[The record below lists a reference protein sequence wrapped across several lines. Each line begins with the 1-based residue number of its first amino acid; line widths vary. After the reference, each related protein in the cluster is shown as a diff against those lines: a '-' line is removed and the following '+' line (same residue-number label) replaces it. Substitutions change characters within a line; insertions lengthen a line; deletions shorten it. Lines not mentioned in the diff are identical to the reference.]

1 MFSRRIAAV
10 AAVLIALGGAVS
22 VAKSPA
28 LLSQLG
34 FSQSVAQTP
43 SPQPDRG
50 RSGWFKELNLTPD
63 QLKKIQEIRSRYKD
77 QFAQQRQSVQQT
89 QQELRNLM
97 AGNASSNE
105 VRQKYQQLQSQKQR
119 LSTTRFNSMLEIR
132 EILTSEQRQK
142 FVNHM
147 KELRMKNKDH
157 FKDHLEK

>member
-1 MFSRRIAAV
+1 
-10 AAVLIALGGAVS
+10 
-22 VAKSPA
+22 
-28 LLSQLG
+28 
-34 FSQSVAQTP
+34 
-43 SPQPDRG
+43 
-50 RSGWFKELNLTPD
+50 
-63 QLKKIQEIRSRYKD
+63 
-77 QFAQQRQSVQQT
+77 
-89 QQELRNLM
+89 M